1 VSTSVERALSAL
13 DGTPLPEAISTT

>member
-13 DGTPLPEAISTT
+13 DGTPLSEALSTT